1 MSVSNFKKD
10 FDLDYQR
17 EITQAVNN
25 MIKKYLPNAYC
36 LIHTLKISQMI
47 MGSIYD
53 GCIGEEHNELNRQ
66 VQDKKRWFVRNSEI
80 VLQIKKQVSKRKC
93 NNCKKA
99 YVDCRNTCYK
109 PKPSPRPMELP
120 QDVFNVI
127 KDYLGVYDIPE
138 PVTELMSMMKL
149 KNLTGRLEIK
159 NTLGNI
165 VSIKNL
171 KNHSV
176 AERVGLYNAH
186 LIRSIKEQ
194 QHSNTSRIKTANTG
208 ILELAKEYPEFSFG
222 KELTENNKIFL
233 IRLLYSRYYVG
244 FDIEGVDDTNTLF
257 EFMRGYCGI
266 SLNKNHNVK
275 NPKPYVMYKQ
285 EDHFNSDYS
294 VRNLSYDMFDFYFEM
309 ECSDDTKI
317 SSYVY
322 GLHIR

>member
-1 MSVSNFKKD
+1 MSVSNFNRD

-25 MIKKYLPNAYC
+25 MIKKYLPNAYS
-36 LIHTLKISQMI
+36 LIHTLKVDQMI
-47 MGSIYD
+47 MCSIFK
-53 GCIGEEHNELNRQ
+53 GCIGEEHNELYRQ
-66 VQDKKRWFVRNSEI
+66 VQFKKRWFLRNNEI
-80 VLQIKKQVSKRKC
+80 VLQIKNHVSKRKC

-109 PKPSPRPMELP
+109 HKTNPRPIEFP

-127 KDYLGVYDIPE
+127 KDYLGVYDIPK

-149 KNLTGRLEIK
+149 KNIKEQRKIK
-159 NTLGNI
+159 NTLGNF

-176 AERVGLYNAH
+176 AEKVGLYNAH
-186 LIRSIKEQ
+186 LIRSIKGF
-194 QHSNTSRIKTANTG
+194 QHSNTSMIKRSNTG
-208 ILELAKEYPEFSFG
+208 ILELANKYPEFRFG
-222 KELTENNKIFL
+222 KELTDNNKIFL
-233 IRLLYSRYYVG
+233 IRLLYERQYIGLDHEG
-244 FDIEGVDDTNTLF
+244 FDDTNTLF
-257 EFMRGYCGI
+257 EFMRGCCGI

-309 ECSDDTKI
+309 DCSDDTKI
-317 SSYVY
+317 SSYV
-322 GLHIR
+322 